1 MRDVAHPRRV
11 IPAALCALA
20 LCVCLP
26 VSGAL
31 GTRGTPVARA
41 GAFHRHSHHI
51 ARGRHGH
58 GVRCVRTKPSGH
70 AKRGAAHANHKTLHA
85 KRTSFHSS
93 AGHPHHSTRPAGC
106 RPARKRHTTATHH
119 NSRHPSA
126 KRPAHRSPAAAHS
139 SSCPDSDLRPNE
151 QDLERIR
158 AATLCLVNRE
168 RTGRGES
175 PLSENAHLNQ
185 SAQSHTED
193 MAFGGYVEHVGPHGD
208 TPLSRMR
215 SSGYIY
221 SSNIGYEV
229 GENIAW
235 GTLWLA
241 TPRSIVAGW
250 MASSGHRENI
260 LDARFRDTGVGVSPH
275 PPSGLARGQAG
286 GVYTEDFGVIITR

>member
-1 MRDVAHPRRV
+1 MAHARRV

-20 LCVCLP
+20 LCLCLCLP
-26 VSGAL
+26 ASAAPVA
-31 GTRGTPVARA
+31 PVARA
-41 GAFHRHSHHI
+41 DAYHK
-51 ARGRHGH
+51 HGH
-58 GVRCVRTKPSGH
+58 RAVRGHRVQCARTRPKGH
-70 AKRGAAHANHKTLHA
+70 AKKGAAHANRNWLRA

-93 AGHPHHSTRPAGC
+93 RGHPHHSTHPAGC
-106 RPARKRHTTATHH
+106 RGARKRHTTATHH

-126 KRPAHRSPAAAHS
+126 NRRAHRSPAAAHS
-139 SSCPDSDLRPNE
+139 SSCPDADIRPNE

-175 PLSENAHLNQ
+175 PLSEDARLEQ
-185 SAQSHTED
+185 SAQAHTED
-193 MAFGGYVEHVGPHGD
+193 MAFGGYFEHVGPHGD
-208 TPLSRMR
+208 TPLTRMR
-215 SSGYIY
+215 AAGYIHG
-221 SSNIGYEV
+221 SSIGYEV

-250 MASSGHRENI
+250 MASPGHRENI

-275 PPSGLARGQAG
+275 PPSPLARGQAG
-286 GVYTEDFGVIITR
+286 AIYTEDFGVIITS